1 MLVMDDAKAKLLKMK
16 ERLLQVAHDDTVI
29 SEYQRLAQELD
40 RETYDN
46 FVEAIK
52 NTNYNDF
59 PLDEQLRMLNQVVSE
74 YDTFVLLQCE
84 YKNVYEMHTGEEL
97 ELSDLGTILI
107 DNIKKR
113 ISDLEGY
120 LYNQECLDKGKEEL
134 EKLNLSLIEAD
145 KKREYVESKSSFL
158 EDELLNN
165 FLNAEGRTSLG
176 SEEIGYA
183 SIVDEYRDNDIDIKE
198 LVKDPSLLESKIVEV
213 DRERQANE
221 EKAVAA
227 QICYE
232 NAPTD
237 ENEDVYDAI
246 KMDVVKSRYLLVLYR
261 LANIISRR
269 ANKYYEMVEKRKQIK
284 YLNTIRINCLSS
296 MGISFIIDPFS
307 RLKVN
312 DQLNTLNSFE
322 YDPEEI
328 RLLRRKIS
336 NLTEVIESR
345 SERDSE
351 FRSALAEPVS
361 FVKTD
366 NEPIVIPEDIV
377 VDEEIDDEKAVLE
390 NQVIAIS
397 AFLYP
402 EMIPRIKEKANG
414 VVKRVYELFDT
425 VPEVRTYNPELVV
438 EELPEELVSEDE
450 MPVFE
455 DEKSE
460 PFPEE
465 IDDEL
470 FEEIKPFEEAPLFSD
485 RYETDI
491 FDGNTNNKHET
502 SPENVGDKT
511 EEIVENPAEPTLPDV
526 FWVTQEDHSDGDNV
540 LSFDEQV
547 DALVGDNK
555 TKKLVA

>member
-16 ERLLQVAHDDTVI
+16 ERLLQVTHDDAVI

-97 ELSDLGTILI
+97 ELSDLSTILI

-183 SIVDEYRDNDIDIKE
+183 SIIDEYRDNDIDVKE

-345 SERDSE
+345 SERDNE

-366 NEPIVIPEDIV
+366 NEPIVIPEEIV
-377 VDEEIDDEKAVLE
+377 VDEKIDDEKAVLE

-425 VPEVRTYNPELVV
+425 VPEARTYNPELVV

-450 MPVFE
+450 MSVFE

>member
-16 ERLLQVAHDDTVI
+16 ERLLQVTHDDAVI

-97 ELSDLGTILI
+97 ELSDLSTILI

-183 SIVDEYRDNDIDIKE
+183 SIIDEYRDNDIDVKE

-345 SERDSE
+345 SERDNE

-377 VDEEIDDEKAVLE
+377 VDEKIDDEKAVLE

-425 VPEVRTYNPELVV
+425 VPEARTYNPELVV

-491 FDGNTNNKHET
+491 FDGNTNNKSET
-502 SPENVGDKT
+502 SPENVVDKT

-555 TKKLVA
+555 AKKLVA

>member
-1 MLVMDDAKAKLLKMK
+1 M
-16 ERLLQVAHDDTVI
+16 
-29 SEYQRLAQELD
+29 S
-40 RETYDN
+40 
-46 FVEAIK
+46 
-52 NTNYNDF
+52 
-59 PLDEQLRMLNQVVSE
+59 DE
-74 YDTFVLLQCE
+74 
-84 YKNVYEMHTGEEL
+84 
-97 ELSDLGTILI
+97 
-107 DNIKKR
+107 
-113 ISDLEGY
+113 
-120 LYNQECLDKGKEEL
+120 
-134 EKLNLSLIEAD
+134 
-145 KKREYVESKSSFL
+145 
-158 EDELLNN
+158 
-165 FLNAEGRTSLG
+165 
-176 SEEIGYA
+176 
-183 SIVDEYRDNDIDIKE
+183 
-198 LVKDPSLLESKIVEV
+198 
-213 DRERQANE
+213 
-221 EKAVAA
+221 
-227 QICYE
+227 
-232 NAPTD
+232 
-237 ENEDVYDAI
+237 
-246 KMDVVKSRYLLVLYR
+246 
-261 LANIISRR
+261 
-269 ANKYYEMVEKRKQIK
+269 QIK

-450 MPVFE
+450 MPIFE

-491 FDGNTNNKHET
+491 FDGNTNTKPET
-502 SPENVGDKT
+502 SPENVVDKT
-511 EEIVENPAEPTLPDV
+511 EEMVENTAEPTLPDV
-526 FWVTQEDHSDGDNV
+526 FWVTQEEHSDGDNV
-540 LSFDEQV
+540 LYSQHAGYTDDEIYV
-547 DALVGDNK
+547 PLIIVSR
-555 TKKLVA
+555 